1 MAEVIEPP
9 EHKAVRSALRKLE
22 KQLSRLRII
31 RFGPIELEEAQI
43 CALPMRLHENG
54 YPEFEPC
61 FFKPYPADFLP
72 NPDNL
77 EDEDEEFP
85 DYDRETQLSDFYN
98 RPTDCARGVTLY
110 LDEY

>member
-1 MAEVIEPP
+1 
-9 EHKAVRSALRKLE
+9 
-22 KQLSRLRII
+22 
-31 RFGPIELEEAQI
+31 
-43 CALPMRLHENG
+43 MRLHENG

-72 NPDNL
+72 NPDDL

-85 DYDRETQLSDFYN
+85 DYDMETQLSDFYN

-110 LDEY
+110 LDEYESMC